1 LRGDVYIAPSAFN
14 FEGLDTHKET
24 LKHELSHLLFRQQ
37 LGFFKYRKIPH
48 WFHEGFGDYLAGSG
62 GEGIKEENAINFIL
76 SGKHFIVQE
85 EGEIFGSFPKVMNG
99 ISYRMFHKQAKM
111 FVTFIVNSDSLSF
124 NTFLQNIQEGNN
136 FSKSFQEEMNMSISD
151 MWTKFTNQLDS
162 N

>member
-1 LRGDVYIAPSAFN
+1 
-14 FEGLDTHKET
+14 
-24 LKHELSHLLFRQQ
+24 
-37 LGFFKYRKIPH
+37 
-48 WFHEGFGDYLAGSG
+48 
-62 GEGIKEENAINFIL
+62 
-76 SGKHFIVQE
+76 
-85 EGEIFGSFPKVMNG
+85 
-99 ISYRMFHKQAKM
+99 MFHKQAKM